1 MPRLQLLICSPRFS
15 GWLINKCPCNFAQL
29 VSHSSHRLKEGK
41 KTYSILMH
49 IRGSSDTSSGGID
62 HRHWPSPR
70 CVPMTSIIRPHGCW
84 PMYSRQAPRSS
95 TPFRAAPT
103 NPLHHTATFLS
114 PFFFPSFLPLSF
126 SASSIYPILCPFL
139 SLLLLL
145 LLPAPL
151 FPYISVPSSFPPVI
165 RSRWPPAGVNGGENQ
180 PKVSGCISSLRCS
193 LASNEDGHC
202 QSPVSC
208 CARHTW
214 GHNELYVW
222 KAKRNS

>member
-1 MPRLQLLICSPRFS
+1 
-15 GWLINKCPCNFAQL
+15 
-29 VSHSSHRLKEGK
+29 
-41 KTYSILMH
+41 MH
-49 IRGSSDTSSGGID
+49 IRENSDTSSGGID
-62 HRHWPSPR
+62 HRHWPSSR
-70 CVPMTSIIRPHGCW
+70 CMPMTSIIRPHGCW

-95 TPFRAAPT
+95 TPFRAATT
-103 NPLHHTATFLS
+103 NPLHHTATLLSHFLPPSSLS
-114 PFFFPSFLPLSF
+114 PLVHHLYIQSSALSSLSSSSSF
-126 SASSIYPILCPFL
+126 
-139 SLLLLL
+139 
-145 LLPAPL
+145 LPAPL

-208 CARHTW
+208 YARHTW

-222 KAKRNS
+222 KAKINS